1 MSVPREIQFQNSI
14 TEMLERNNLN
24 PFSVICTFGLG
35 NNEGFVAVTFYIEHD
50 LKELLDLLD
59 YQSQCDKTAFLVIGE
74 SNTVILSGMGLLTL
88 YTLL

>member
-35 NNEGFVAVTFYIEHD
+35 NNEGFVAVTF
-50 LKELLDLLD
+50 
-59 YQSQCDKTAFLVIGE
+59 
-74 SNTVILSGMGLLTL
+74 ILNMISKN
-88 YTLL
+88 Y